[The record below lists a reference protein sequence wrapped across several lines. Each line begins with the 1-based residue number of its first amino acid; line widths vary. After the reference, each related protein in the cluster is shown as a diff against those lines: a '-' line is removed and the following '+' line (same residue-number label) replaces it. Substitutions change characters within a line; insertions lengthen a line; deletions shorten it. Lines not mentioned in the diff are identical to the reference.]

1 MAEHRIVVP
10 AVGGSSP
17 LIHPIFLSMKTTDNN
32 LYLGFDIG
40 ASSVKWGYGNCQQGL
55 LCFESVIISDRSL
68 SGLQNIFTKIIN
80 KVDSKIGVNNIK
92 GIGIG
97 TPGTIER
104 ESGKLLGVN
113 PNLQFWT
120 GLSPAIL
127 VDPKLNLPISYDN
140 DANVMCLGEA
150 SLLAEDLDVVGI
162 TIGSGIGSGYVRK
175 GSVFHGGH
183 GFAMELGHITVVA
196 GGELCNCGRKGCL
209 EAYASIEG
217 IKSRAMR
224 HLHYDDALAWNLQ
237 DILSRARDDQHLQGY
252 IREGERL
259 LGKSLANLCL
269 ILDPDVIL
277 LGGGGTEGGL
287 YSTQRIDAILSESL
301 PGINRARTSLRSATL
316 GNQAGVLGAIVLAER
331 KIV

>member
-1 MAEHRIVVP
+1 MEI
-10 AVGGSSP
+10 
-17 LIHPIFLSMKTTDNN
+17 IDND

-55 LCFESVIISDRSL
+55 LCFESVIISDKSL
-68 SGLQNIFTKIIN
+68 SGLKSIFSKIIN
-80 KVDSKIGVNNIK
+80 KVDNIIGINNIK

-104 ESGKLLGVN
+104 KSGKLLGVN

-127 VDPKLNLPISYDN
+127 VDPKLNIPVCYDN

-150 SLLAEDLDVVGI
+150 SLLDGDLDVVGI
-162 TIGSGIGSGYVRK
+162 TIGSGIGSGYVRQGK
-175 GSVFHGGH
+175 VFHGAH

-196 GGELCNCGRKGCL
+196 EGEPCNCGRKGCL

-217 IKSRAMR
+217 IKSRAER
-224 HLHYDDALAWNLQ
+224 HLNYRDALAWNLQ
-237 DILSRARDDQHLQGY
+237 DILQHARDDQRLQGF
-252 IREGERL
+252 IQEGERL
-259 LGKSLANLCL
+259 LGESLANLC
-269 ILDPDVIL
+269 IVLDPDVIL

-287 YSTQRIDAILSESL
+287 YSVPRIDKILSENL
-301 PGINRARTSLRSATL
+301 PGINRGQTSLREATL
-316 GNQAGVLGAIVLAER
+316 GNQAGVLGAIVLAKH